1 MNQTLLAVGL
11 AVIALALPSA
21 VSAATTVQV
30 ELWDKGAAAEMAT
43 DLGYAKPLMDN
54 AKASMGVKFSV
65 DSVPA
70 GPVTFE
76 VANTS
81 KDTVHELLVMPLDD
95 AGAPMPYLA
104 NDSKIDETKA
114 GSKGEVSELAVG
126 KSGSVTLTL
135 KPGKYLLVCNIP
147 NHYMAGMWTA
157 FTVTK

>member
-1 MNQTLLAVGL
+1 MKPTLLAVCL
-11 AVIALALPSA
+11 AAVAIVQPSA
-21 VSAATTVQV
+21 VWADSTVKV

-43 DLGYAKPLMDN
+43 DLGYAKPLVNN
-54 AKASMGVKFSV
+54 ANASMGVKLSV

-70 GPVTFE
+70 GVVTFE
-76 VANTS
+76 VANAS

-95 AGAPMPYLA
+95 AGALMPYLA

-114 GSKGEVSELAVG
+114 GSKGEVSELAFG
-126 KSGSVTLTL
+126 KTGAVTLTL
-135 KPGKYLLVCNIP
+135 TPGKYLLVCNIA